1 MEEVTDITIL
11 DHCNC
16 IVCDRPLPLGALLRR
31 PVPSK
36 KYPELMEVEFKLTP
50 QACETLYTRLE
61 KAKQKMDEAEEEIM
75 SMEFAIFLKK
85 THHYTG

>member
-31 PVPSK
+31 QVPSK
-36 KYPELMEVEFKLTP
+36 DYPELMEVEFKLTH

-61 KAKQKMDEAEEEIM
+61 KAKQKMEDIEEEIM
-75 SMEFAIFLKK
+75 SVEFAIFLKK
-85 THHYTG
+85 THY

>member
-16 IVCDRPLPLGALLRR
+16 IVCDRPLQPGLQLRKT
-31 PVPSK
+31 VPSK
-36 KYPELMEVEFKLTP
+36 DYPGLREVEFKVTH
-50 QACETLYTRLE
+50 QACETIYNRLQ
-61 KAKQKMDEAEEEIM
+61 KAKEKMDEAEEEIM

-85 THHYTG
+85 THH

>member
-16 IVCDRPLPLGALLRR
+16 IVCDCPLPLGALLRR
-31 PVPSK
+31 QVPSK
-36 KYPELMEVEFKLTP
+36 MYSGLMEVQFKLTHN
-50 QACETLYTRLE
+50 ACETLYDRLE
-61 KAKQKMDEAEEEIM
+61 KVRQKKDEAEEEIM

-85 THHYTG
+85 THH